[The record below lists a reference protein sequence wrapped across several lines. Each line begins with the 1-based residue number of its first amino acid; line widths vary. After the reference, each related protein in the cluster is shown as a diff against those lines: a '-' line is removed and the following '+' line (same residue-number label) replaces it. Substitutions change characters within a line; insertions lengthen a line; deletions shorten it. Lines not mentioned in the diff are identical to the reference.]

1 MVTKVLCQTTVPKE
15 KRHIIGNTFVRILND
30 IVCDHLK
37 SNLGQTV
44 FFSQGTA
51 FKVLNMG
58 DPPAKSAE
66 STTNEDAIKTYP
78 QLETKLAKSLQSN
91 DGLSIVEPLK
101 DFYEDEVRVLGRHL
115 DVPSQLL
122 DRHPVP
128 VHGLAMRIICA
139 EKPYKEEDF
148 FATTAMLKVIVN
160 YTVLQKQV
168 S

>member
-1 MVTKVLCQTTVPKE
+1 MLCQTTAPEE
-15 KRHIIGNTFVRILND
+15 KRHIIGDTFVRILSD
-30 IVCDHLK
+30 ILNDHLK
-37 SNLGQTV
+37 LNPEQKV

-58 DPPAKSAE
+58 DPSAKSME

-78 QLETKLAKSLQSN
+78 QLETKLAKSLQGN
-91 DGLSIVEPLK
+91 NGLSIVEPLK

-115 DVPSQLL
+115 DVPSHQFL

-139 EKPYKEEDF
+139 EKPYKEADF

-160 YTVLQKQV
+160 YTALQKQV